1 MNNFANG
8 DPVAPFVAAN
18 EPHDTTYFA
27 FKAFVSQIEK
37 TMQGIVSNAKT
48 ALSMKNDPKIS
59 ALTSTSTFDFERLRR
74 WKTALFLVVPQ
85 NRVHYYAGL
94 ISLFYTDLFHVCL
107 DDEVS
112 AAQQRTGRGQRRGGE
127 GGVLPVHFLFDEFW
141 HLSIPEYP
149 SIFTTTRQRRVSL
162 AIELQSISQLKE
174 RYGSKGAETTLRVA
188 LPVGCSSPGWIFI
201 RRHCCRARFAGDT
214 TGYMAPLR

>member
-1 MNNFANG
+1 M
-8 DPVAPFVAAN
+8 
-18 EPHDTTYFA
+18 
-27 FKAFVSQIEK
+27 
-37 TMQGIVSNAKT
+37 
-48 ALSMKNDPKIS
+48 
-59 ALTSTSTFDFERLRR
+59 
-74 WKTALFLVVPQ
+74 VVPQ

-94 ISLFYTDLFHVCL
+94 MSLFYTDLFHVCL